1 MIEIKEIIAALVLYS
16 TIITL
21 ILIGFGVVFY
31 KTYKSINNEL
41 KAHKNKCNEVSEEL
55 KNVVKTMNTN
65 NNIVVKTYRD
75 LVNKDKELDKADYI
89 LSEKIKNI
97 QNAITTKDI
106 KLEKENRNI
115 LEKLKNIQ
123 NFPKK

>member
-41 KAHKNKCNEVSEEL
+41 KAQKNKCNEVSEEL
-55 KNVVKTMNTN
+55 KNVAKTMNTN
-65 NNIVVKTYRD
+65 NNIVVKTYRN
-75 LVNKDKELDKADYI
+75 LVDKDKELEKADYI

-97 QNAITTKDI
+97 QDAITSKDK
-106 KLEKENRNI
+106 KLEKENHNI

>member
-41 KAHKNKCNEVSEEL
+41 KAQKNKCNEVSEGL
-55 KNVVKTMNTN
+55 KNVAKTMNTN

-75 LVNKDKELDKADYI
+75 LVNKDRELDKADYI

-97 QNAITTKDI
+97 QNAITTKDK
-106 KLEKENRNI
+106 KLEKENHNI

>member
-16 TIITL
+16 AIITL

-31 KTYKSINNEL
+31 KTYKSIKNEL
-41 KAHKNKCNEVSEEL
+41 KVHKNKCNEVSEEL
-55 KNVVKTMNTN
+55 KNVAKTMNTN

-97 QNAITTKDI
+97 QNAITTKDK
-106 KLEKENRNI
+106 KLEKENHNI